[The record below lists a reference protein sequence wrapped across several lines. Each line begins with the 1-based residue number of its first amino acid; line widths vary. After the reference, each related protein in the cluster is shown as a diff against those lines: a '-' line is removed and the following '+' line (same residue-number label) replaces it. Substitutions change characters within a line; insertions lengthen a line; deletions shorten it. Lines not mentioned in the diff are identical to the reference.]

1 MKKTLFKQ
9 GYKDSLLAGSGI
21 TTSFFNYFMPE
32 KEIATAQKLHHHAFF
47 EMHAVLKG
55 AQTYSVDG
63 KEYVIDEKNFIVLFP
78 YVPHKVVY
86 NKPGTEKIGIT
97 FYFNSNV
104 KLRSFYA
111 EVGERL
117 RSNIE
122 FSVAETNN
130 RKEISDMLIEN
141 SILEI
146 IVEVFRMMGHK
157 EKDRKLPT
165 YDENAILSLAR
176 QYVCDNIESFPTVA
190 DVAEYCHLSTKQLTR
205 IFRSN
210 GLVSPGEYITLE
222 RVACIEKMLLED
234 KYSLKEI
241 SEIMSFSSEY
251 YLNSFVKRHLGM
263 PPGTYRKMMEK

>member
-9 GYKDSLLAGSGI
+9 GYKDSLLASSGI
-21 TTSFFNYFMPE
+21 TTSYFNYFMPE

-97 FYFNSNV
+97 FYFSSDV

-111 EVGERL
+111 EAGERL

-146 IVEVFRMMGHK
+146 IVEVFRMMGQK
-157 EKDRKLPT
+157 ESARVVPS
-165 YDENAILSLAR
+165 YDENAVLNLAR
-176 QYVCDNIESFPTVA
+176 QYVSDNIEFFPSVS
-190 DVAEYCHLSTKQLTR
+190 DVAEYSHLSTKQLTR
-205 IFRSN
+205 IFHKH
-210 GLVSPGEYITLE
+210 LLIPPGEYITIE
-222 RVACIEKMLLED
+222 RVACIEKMLLDEQ
-234 KYSLKEI
+234 YSLKEI
-241 SEIMSFSSEY
+241 SEKMSF
-251 YLNSFVKRHLGM
+251 
-263 PPGTYRKMMEK
+263 